1 MVALTMTFS
10 LPHNTVRWSGP
21 PHGLQNGRDG
31 RAAGNCTHK
40 LKVGKVSGPCFANW
54 IHTCPECD
62 FPDTMMDEHMPKLNL
77 PEVGD
82 QTVVVALT
90 SMDCHS
96 MDELL
101 VSHWSRF
108 DMSCDGSTM
117 PGVLFLK
124 ENQSCCVFN
133 ERVTFYE
140 HNSFREHDALLA
152 VELQVWRWSG
162 PPHGHQ
168 HGRGGR
174 AAGTCTHKLKVGKV
188 SGSGLLTGSLLRTC
202 PEQRLS

>member
-10 LPHNTVRWSGP
+10 LQHNTVRWSGP

-140 HNSFREHDALLA
+140 HNSFREHDTLLA

-162 PPHGHQ
+162 PPMVFNM
-168 HGRGGR
+168 
-174 AAGTCTHKLKVGKV
+174 AGVVELQVPA
-188 SGSGLLTGSLLRTC
+188 LTN
-202 PEQRLS
+202 